1 MFRFFNFS
9 SRKNVVNNNLSYNN
23 LNIID
28 NLSSTNNDMPFLT
41 LNNEIKF
48 GYVVDVYDGD
58 TCKINMYF
66 KDEIYRWNCRIM
78 GIDTPE
84 LRTKNEN
91 EKECG
96 YFVRDKLREKIL
108 NKIVIVKCLNFD
120 KYGRLLV
127 NIYEYDNNIDSINNI
142 NNLSSINDWLISN
155 NYALPYDGGTK
166 TIKEWNINELK

>member
-1 MFRFFNFS
+1 MS
-9 SRKNVVNNNLSYNN
+9 SFLKYFRKNTSSESRDNNKNV
-23 LNIID
+23 ID
-28 NLSSTNNDMPFLT
+28 NLKTSDDAKMLSLE
-41 LNNEIKF
+41 NEIKV

-66 KDEIYRWNCRIM
+66 KDDIYKWNCRVM

-84 LRTKNEN
+84 LRTRDLK

-108 NKIVIVKCLNFD
+108 NQIIIVKCLNFD

-127 NIYEYDNNIDSINNI
+127 YIYPYNDNMIIDDNKSYNQ
-142 NNLSSINDWLISN
+142 WLIDN
-155 NYALPYDGGTK
+155 KYALPYDGGTK
-166 TIKEWNINELK
+166 TKIEWDINNIK